1 MNYTLILMMAG
12 LFAVMYFLMFRP
24 QKKQQQQ
31 RANMLKEMQKGDKVV
46 TIGGLKGTVDEIDND
61 TREIVIDADGVFLT
75 FDLGAIRTTTKATA
89 TDTSAPAATETKAA
103 EKVEEPK
110 EEEKEAKTETE
121 AKAEK

>member
-1 MNYTLILMMAG
+1 MNYSLFILIALMFVA
-12 LFAVMYFLMFRP
+12 MYFLTIRP
-24 QKKQQQQ
+24 QKKQQQK
-31 RANMLKEMQKGDKVV
+31 RSEMLKEMQKGDKVV

-89 TDTSAPAATETKAA
+89 ADTSAPAATETKAA

-110 EEEKEAKTETE
+110 EEEKETKTETE